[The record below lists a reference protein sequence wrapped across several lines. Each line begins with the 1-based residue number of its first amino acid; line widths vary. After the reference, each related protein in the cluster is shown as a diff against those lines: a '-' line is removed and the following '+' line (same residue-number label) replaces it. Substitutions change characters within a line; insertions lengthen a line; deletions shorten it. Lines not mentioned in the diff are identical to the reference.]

1 MHGCNK
7 RSTSR
12 SSELETKSVC
22 LPTASKLQRR
32 RKRRR
37 GNKISRLDH
46 PWEGNQ
52 ERSSGIVFIRQ
63 VLIILSRHI
72 CEDGGNSCCN
82 VCNIRT
88 YSEKLF
94 PCPICALTHNYALIM
109 CIAFFGKG
117 KNELKEGT
125 KKKKSFLF
133 FNLFHKY
140 ICWWKHSL
148 RLNKTVPSIP
158 HGAFRSKAN
167 KIFAPH
173 YCRNS
178 DRRICCVYLRH
189 SRENKTREYSPWWWN
204 DFNPLSKFSLGSVH
218 FKTLIFKC
226 LVAQTEQYFMS

>member
-1 MHGCNK
+1 MAVIKGVQVEVVNWK
-7 RSTSR
+7 QNRF
-12 SSELETKSVC
+12 VC
-22 LPTASKLQRR
+22 QPLANFKEEV
-32 RKRRR
+32 KRRR

-46 PWEGNQ
+46 RWEENQ
-52 ERSSGIVFIRQ
+52 ERSSGIVFIGQ

-72 CEDGGNSCCN
+72 CEGNSCCN

-125 KKKKSFLF
+125 KKKESF
-133 FNLFHKY
+133 FHKN

-148 RLNKTVPSIP
+148 RLNKTVSSIP

-167 KIFAPH
+167 KNFAPH
-173 YCRNS
+173 YWRKS
-178 DRRICCVYLRH
+178 DCRICCVYLRH
-189 SRENKTREYSPWWWN
+189 SRENKTCEYSPWWWS

-226 LVAQTEQYFMS
+226 LVVQTEQYLMS